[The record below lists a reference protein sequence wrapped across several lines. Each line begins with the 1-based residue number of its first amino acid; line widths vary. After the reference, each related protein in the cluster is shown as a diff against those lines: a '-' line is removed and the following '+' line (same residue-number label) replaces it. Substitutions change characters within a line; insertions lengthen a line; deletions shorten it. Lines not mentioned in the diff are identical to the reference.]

1 MIIDN
6 ANANSLDS
14 QLEDGATFLL
24 ALIHQSQLYSSTT
37 PFVEIADAALNFA
50 KVDAWDVVGDLG
62 CGDGR
67 VLVQALTG
75 LLRPPQRAVGIEL
88 DPRLVEH
95 LRQNVVTRFEKG
107 KLAII
112 ESDMFKVDL
121 EELGASVL
129 VLYLLPDGLEKLKPQ
144 LTAWFKNGAESSL
157 RRRIVTIAFS
167 IPGWNCDRAVQ
178 VSRQWLFY
186 YDVREIRE

>member
-1 MIIDN
+1 M
-6 ANANSLDS
+6 
-14 QLEDGATFLL
+14 
-24 ALIHQSQLYSSTT
+24 
-37 PFVEIADAALNFA
+37 PFIAPFVPCSVEIADAALHFA
-50 KVDAWDVVGDLG
+50 KVDDSDVVGDLG

-88 DPRLVEH
+88 DPSLVAH
-95 LRQNVVTRFEKG
+95 LREHVVTRFEKG
-107 KLAII
+107 RLAII

-144 LTAWFKNGAESSL
+144 LASWFRNGAAGSS
-157 RRRIVTIAFS
+157 RRRVVTIAFS
-167 IPGWNCDRAVQ
+167 IPGWNCNHAVQ
-178 VSRQWLFY
+178 VNTQWLFY
-186 YDVREIRE
+186 YDIKDIRE